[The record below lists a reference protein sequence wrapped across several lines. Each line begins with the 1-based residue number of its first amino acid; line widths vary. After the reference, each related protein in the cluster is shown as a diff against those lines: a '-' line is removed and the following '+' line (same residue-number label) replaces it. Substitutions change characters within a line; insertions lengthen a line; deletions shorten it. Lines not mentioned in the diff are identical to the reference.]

1 MPVACAPAPA
11 PTPEETGQ
19 HAGAW
24 FVYLLECAGGRI
36 YTGVTPRLAARMA
49 AHGSGRGARFTR
61 MHRPRQLL
69 AARPFASRGEALRME
84 LRIKRYSPAAKRALA
99 RDWAHAASICRLPS
113 AT

>member
-11 PTPEETGQ
+11 FTPGETGRYT
-19 HAGAW
+19 GAW

-69 AARPFASRGEALRME
+69 AARPFSSRGEALRME
-84 LRIKRYSPAAKRALA
+84 LRIKCYSPAAKRDLA
-99 RDWAHAASICRLPS
+99 RDWANAASVCRLPS